1 MPTVDVLLP
10 GLPFG
15 CDSGTFGMCAVVLVE
30 GPGPDGDPTR
40 LLVDTGHVGRRR
52 HLLAALRDRGLTPGD
67 IDLVV
72 LTHAHWDH
80 IQNTDVFAH
89 ATVLL
94 HPAELAYLRNP
105 HPEDWATPTWTA
117 EILADARVL
126 ESAEPDTPMPGVQLL
141 DLPGHTAGTLGVR
154 VSTPDGAALIVGDAL
169 PRSAAVPTGRH
180 PLVFA
185 DPDAADRSMHRI
197 CALSRD
203 ENAIIYPGHDR
214 PFRTDGTE
222 ITFTGPLPE
231 VSVTGLTQDA
241 AAFHTTETVPI
252 THTIRPGLPNRTT

>member
-1 MPTVDVLLP
+1 MPTIDVLLP
-10 GLPFG
+10 GLPFA

-30 GPGPDGDPTR
+30 GPGPEGDTTR
-40 LLVDTGHVGRRR
+40 MLVDTGQMGRRR
-52 HLLAALRDRGLTPGD
+52 HLLAALRSRGLSPSD

-94 HPAELAYLRNP
+94 HPAELHYLRAP
-105 HPEDWATPTWTA
+105 HPEDWATPPWTA

-126 ESAEPDTPMPGVQLL
+126 ESSEPDTPMPGTHLL
-141 DLPGHTAGTLGVR
+141 DLPGHTPGTLGVR
-154 VSTPDGAALIVGDAL
+154 VETPTGSALIVGDAL
-169 PRSAAVPTGRH
+169 PRAAAVPTGRH

-185 DPDAADRSMHRI
+185 DAEAADHSMHRL

-203 ENAIIYPGHDR
+203 EGAVIYPGHDR

-222 ITFTGPLPE
+222 ITYVETPPE
-231 VSVTGLTQDA
+231 VTITGLGPEA
-241 AAFHTTETVPI
+241 ATFHLENPVAI
-252 THTIRPGLPNRTT
+252 THTIRPGLPKRPH

>member
-1 MPTVDVLLP
+1 MPTIDVLLP

-30 GPGPDGDPTR
+30 GPGPDGGTTR
-40 LLVDTGHVGRRR
+40 MLVDTGHVGRRR
-52 HLLAALRDRGLTPGD
+52 HLLAALRARGLAAAD

-94 HPAELAYLRNP
+94 HPAELHYLRSP
-105 HPEDWATPTWTA
+105 HPEDWATPSWTA

-126 ESAEPDTPMPGVQLL
+126 DSAEPDRPMPGTQLL
-141 DLPGHTAGTLGVR
+141 DLPGHTAGTMGVR
-154 VSTPDGAALIVGDAL
+154 VDTADGPALVVGDAL
-169 PRSAAVPTGRH
+169 PRAAAVPTGRH

-185 DPDAADRSMHRI
+185 DAEAADRSMRRI
-197 CALSRD
+197 CDLSRD
-203 ENAIIYPGHDR
+203 EDAVIYPGHDR

-222 ITFTGPLPE
+222 TTYTGSVPE
-231 VSVTGLTQDA
+231 VTVTGLTPA
-241 AAFHTTETVPI
+241 AATFHVTESVPI
-252 THTIRPGLPNRTT
+252 SHTLRPGLPNRP